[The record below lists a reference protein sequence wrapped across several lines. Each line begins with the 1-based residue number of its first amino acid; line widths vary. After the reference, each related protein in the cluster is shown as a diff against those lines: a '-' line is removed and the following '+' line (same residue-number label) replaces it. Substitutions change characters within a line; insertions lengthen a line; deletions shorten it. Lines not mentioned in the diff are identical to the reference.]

1 MTNLEAVNELEK
13 RLDQVAELVEMISSQ
28 DFADMSEADRRNY
41 TSVLTDAI
49 EQAKVAVEFLK
60 Q

>member
-13 RLDQVAELVEMISSQ
+13 RLDQVAELVEVIASQ
-28 DFADMSEADRRNY
+28 DFADMSEADRRDY

-60 Q
+60 H

>member
-1 MTNLEAVNELEK
+1 
-13 RLDQVAELVEMISSQ
+13 MISSQ